1 MLILLDCYDTPSARR
16 MPATSPRQ
24 FVLANSFRKHIESI
38 AQLHLQPAI
47 LILLLYW
54 LFRNGFHTVQRI
66 IDYYTPLPTWDYW
79 RIVLNLN
86 EYRSFHLG
94 ILWTQHNEHRIL
106 FPELVFAADM
116 LLHGCLILPLIVSF
130 LCYLATFLMLS
141 SPIYLDRYLTR
152 FERFVAIALAGVLVF
167 WEGCANVL
175 ASPFL
180 LQWTMMQF
188 ATACSFVFLSRIKNT
203 KSSVPL
209 LGIAIA
215 ATIATYSSGN
225 ALMLWPLIV
234 SLAFLLRLG
243 KTQLLALSSSAVINF
258 ALYFVN
264 YRSSSSLNLRNFFV
278 HPVYS
283 FNYIASYLSM
293 PFGGKGAPS
302 FGIAAGLLS
311 LVGTVVLFLLA
322 VRKQVHTTPTAIVL
336 FGYYMFTFLTVL
348 ITAAGRMDPE
358 DSQFIAAK
366 ASRYVTVPQM
376 HWGVFVLLCLW
387 VLWRTLRFKQIGN
400 VLALGFAILLFVYLP
415 KLAPWLGAT
424 ADLFA
429 EQQLEALSIEN
440 GLTDKKL
447 LLKVFPSL
455 PAVSAGLSSLQQS
468 NLSIYYRFRGHWLG
482 QPVRLFSPI
491 RNPMSGAI
499 TQVISVDS
507 GLRVLGWAD
516 FSEWKTPYRWVILT
530 DESGTIVGFGS
541 HFPAGFPRS
550 VRSPANPS
558 PLGWVGFIS
567 QRRQPK
573 TVFAYIV
580 GPRKNEIFPLTSSFP
595 LLRESHE

>member
-1 MLILLDCYDTPSARR
+1 

-24 FVLANSFRKHIESI
+24 FALANSLRKHIESI
-38 AQLHLQPAI
+38 TRFHLQPAI

-66 IDYYTPLPTWDYW
+66 VDYYTPLPTWDYW

-94 ILWTQHNEHRIL
+94 ILWTQHNEHRIV
-106 FPELVFAADM
+106 FPELFFAADM
-116 LLHGCLILPLIVSF
+116 LLLHGRLILPLIVSF

-141 SPIYLDRYLTR
+141 SPIYLDRYLTK
-152 FERFVAIALAGVLVF
+152 FERFTAIALAGVLVF

-188 ATACSFVFLSRIKNT
+188 TTACSFVFLSRMKNT

-209 LGIAIA
+209 LGTAIA

-225 ALMLWPLIV
+225 ALVLWPLII
-234 SLAFLLRLG
+234 SLALFLRLG
-243 KTQLLALSSSAVINF
+243 KTQLFVLSSSAVINF
-258 ALYFVN
+258 AFYFVN
-264 YRSSSSLNLRNFFV
+264 YRSSSSLNLRNFWV

-311 LVGTVVLFLLA
+311 LVGTATLFLLA
-322 VRKQVHTTPTAIVL
+322 VRKQVHTSPPAIVL
-336 FGYYMFTFLTVL
+336 FGYYVFTSLTALV
-348 ITAAGRMDPE
+348 TAAGRMDPQ

-376 HWGVFVLLCLW
+376 HWGVVILLCLW
-387 VLWRTLRFKQIGN
+387 IAWRTLHPKQIDN
-400 VLALGFAILLFVYLP
+400 VLALGVAILLFVYLP

-429 EQQLEALSIEN
+429 EQQLETLSVED
-440 GLTDKKL
+440 GLTDKNL
-447 LLKVFPSL
+447 LLKICPSL

-468 NLSIYYRFRGHWLG
+468 NLSIYYHFRGRWLG
-482 QPVRLFSPI
+482 QPVHLFSPI
-491 RNPMSGAI
+491 RNSMPGAI
-499 TQVISVDS
+499 TQATSVDS
-507 GLRVLGWAD
+507 GLQVLGWAD
-516 FSEWKTPYRWVILT
+516 FSEWESPYRWVIMT
-530 DESGTIVGFGS
+530 DESGAIVGFGS

-550 VRSPANPS
+550 VRSPTNPS
-558 PLGWVGFIS
+558 PFGWVGFIS
-567 QRRQPK
+567 QRRRPK

-580 GPRKNEIFPLTSSFP
+580 SPRRNEIFPLTGSLP
-595 LLRESHE
+595 LPQESHE